1 LEAIADN
8 SNGILMKTI
17 FTPQWKSWIQ
27 TNVDN
32 GHDKD
37 HLFNILIDE
46 EFSYDAIK
54 QEMQYEPTPKH
65 AFTNEWQSW
74 IETNVTAGHDKN
86 GLFKI
91 LLNHGFAYDAVKEAL
106 AFEPSIPLDE
116 LVDPLKTKI
125 ELSDEST
132 PVNSGEVVDFSKL
145 LIPNAEKF
153 ESESLEL
160 FLVKDFLNNAECDY
174 LVSALEEQLDENET
188 VSINQNCD
196 FFSDQHFLFQEIDE
210 RLCKLVGID
219 SSYAE
224 PLHGHYFNAKG
235 SQTSVNLHDLPSTV
249 NSDTLRG
256 HRAYAV
262 TLYLNDVAS
271 GGETQ
276 FSEANLSIKPKAGLA
291 MIWSN
296 LDPGGLPIA
305 KSLGQS
311 MPVVAGHKAVLTKW
325 FRTQSSIKN
334 DPPPLFN
341 RDPNEVIPAY
351 TKAGFCKS
359 KLPDA
364 LFARIQDFFVSNS
377 KEVKEEHVA
386 GDFIINDKE
395 TKATPSSLINLST
408 ELRQDIHDNLKNF
421 LEKWSGK
428 ELLPTFVYGIRIYH
442 RGAILKCHRDRL
454 ATHIIGA
461 IINVSQD
468 VDEDWP
474 LVIYDHQHRRH
485 SILLKPGEVAF
496 YESGS
501 LVHGRPAPLDGDS
514 FANIFCHFKPVD
526 YVPKNV
532 INAS

>member
-1 LEAIADN
+1 
-8 SNGILMKTI
+8 MKTI
-17 FTPQWKSWIQ
+17 FTPEWKSWIQ
-27 TNVDN
+27 TNIAN
-32 GHDKD
+32 GHDRD

-46 EFSYDAIK
+46 DFSYDAIK

-65 AFTNEWQSW
+65 EFTDEWQSW

-91 LLNHGFAYDAVKEAL
+91 LLNHGFAYDAIKEAL
-106 AFEPSIPLDE
+106 AFEPSVPLDE
-116 LVDPLKTKI
+116 LVDPLKAKI

-132 PVNSGEVVDFSKL
+132 PVDSGEVVDFSKL

-160 FLVKDFLNNAECDY
+160 FLVKDFLNTSECEY
-174 LVSALEEQLDENET
+174 LASALKKQLEEDET
-188 VSINQNCD
+188 ASTNQNCD
-196 FFSDQHFLFQEIDE
+196 SFSDKHPLFQEIDE
-210 RLCKLVGID
+210 RLCKLVAID
-219 SSYAE
+219 PSYAE
-224 PLHGHYFNAKG
+224 PLHGHYCDANE
-235 SQTSVNLHDLPSTV
+235 SQASIDLHDLPSTV
-249 NSDTLRG
+249 NSDNLRG

-276 FSEANLSIKPKAGLA
+276 FNEANLSIKPKAGLA

-296 LDPGGLPIA
+296 IQPDGSPAA
-305 KSLGQS
+305 KSLGRS
-311 MPVVAGHKAVLTKW
+311 MPVVSGHKAALTKW
-325 FRTQSSIKN
+325 FRTRSSIKDN
-334 DPPPLFN
+334 PPTIFN

-351 TKAGFCKS
+351 TKEGFSKA
-359 KLPDA
+359 KLPND
-364 LFARIQDFFVSNS
+364 LFARIQDFFVSNNN
-377 KEVKEEHVA
+377 EVKEEHVA

-395 TKATPSSLINLST
+395 TKATPSSLIDLST
-408 ELRQDIHDNLKNF
+408 ELRQDIHDNLKNS

-485 SILLKPGEVAF
+485 SILLKPGEIAF

-501 LVHGRPAPLDGDS
+501 LIHGRPSPLNGNA
-514 FANIFCHFKPVD
+514 FANVFCHFKPVD

>member
-1 LEAIADN
+1 MEAIADN
-8 SNGILMKTI
+8 NNGTLMKTI
-17 FTPQWKSWIQ
+17 FTSQWKSWIQ

-46 EFSYDAIK
+46 DFSYDAIK

-132 PVNSGEVVDFSKL
+132 PVNSVEVVDFSKL

-153 ESESLEL
+153 ESKSLEL
-160 FLVKDFLNNAECDY
+160 FLVKDFLNNEECDY
-174 LVSALEEQLDENET
+174 LVSALKEQLDEDESI
-188 VSINQNCD
+188 SINQNCD
-196 FFSDQHFLFQEIDE
+196 FFSDQHPLFQEIDE

-224 PLHGHYFNAKG
+224 PLHGHYCDARG
-235 SQTSVNLHDLPSTV
+235 SQASVDLHHLPSTV

-276 FSEANLSIKPKAGLA
+276 FSEANLSIKPQAGLA

-311 MPVVAGHKAVLTKW
+311 MSFVAGHKAVLTKW

-395 TKATPSSLINLST
+395 TKATPSSLIDLST
-408 ELRQDIHDNLKNF
+408 ELRQDIHDNLKNS

-454 ATHIIGA
+454 ATHIIGT

-474 LVIYDHQHRRH
+474 LIIYDHQYRCH

-501 LVHGRPAPLDGDS
+501 LVHGRPSPLNGDS

-532 INAS
+532 INTS

>member
-1 LEAIADN
+1 
-8 SNGILMKTI
+8 
-17 FTPQWKSWIQ
+17 
-27 TNVDN
+27 
-32 GHDKD
+32 
-37 HLFNILIDE
+37 
-46 EFSYDAIK
+46 
-54 QEMQYEPTPKH
+54 MQYEPILKH
-65 AFTNEWQSW
+65 EFTEEWQNW

-91 LLNHGFAYDAVKEAL
+91 LLNHGFAFDAIREAL
-106 AFEPSIPLDE
+106 AFEPAIPLDE
-116 LVDPLKTKI
+116 LVDPLKAKI

-132 PVNSGEVVDFSKL
+132 PVDSGKVVDFSKL

-160 FLVKDFLNNAECDY
+160 FLVKDFLNNEECDY

-291 MIWSN
+291 MIFSN
-296 LDPGGLPIA
+296 LDPDGLPAA

-325 FRTQSSIKN
+325 FRTQSSIKEN
-334 DPPPLFN
+334 PPPLFN

-351 TKAGFCKS
+351 TKAGFYKS

-386 GDFIINDKE
+386 GDFIINDKK
-395 TKATPSSLINLST
+395 TKATPSSLIDLST
-408 ELRQDIHDNLKNF
+408 ELRQDIHDNLKDS

-454 ATHIIGA
+454 ATHIIGT

-468 VDEDWP
+468 VNEDWP

-501 LVHGRPAPLDGDS
+501 LVHGRPSPLDGDS

>member
-1 LEAIADN
+1 
-8 SNGILMKTI
+8 MKTV
-17 FTPQWKSWIQ
+17 FTSEWKSWIQ
-27 TNVDN
+27 TNTDN

-46 EFSYDAIK
+46 GFSYDAIK
-54 QEMQYEPTPKH
+54 QEMQYEPILKQE
-65 AFTNEWQSW
+65 FTAEWQNW
-74 IETNVTAGHDKN
+74 IETNVAAGHDKN

-91 LLNHGFAYDAVKEAL
+91 LLNHGFAFDAVREAL
-106 AFEPSIPLDE
+106 AFEPTIPLDE

-132 PVNSGEVVDFSKL
+132 PVDSGEVVDFSKL
-145 LIPNAEKF
+145 LIPNAERF
-153 ESESLEL
+153 ESEALAL
-160 FLVKDFLNNAECDY
+160 FLVKGFLNTAECEY
-174 LVSALEEQLDENET
+174 LASALKKEPHEDDT
-188 VSINQNCD
+188 DSTNQNCD
-196 FFSDQHFLFQEIDE
+196 FFSGQHPLFQEIDE

-224 PLHGHYFNAKG
+224 PLHGHYCDAKN
-235 SQTSVNLHDLPSTV
+235 SQAGVDLHSLPSTV

-256 HRAYAV
+256 DRAYAV
-262 TLYLNDVAS
+262 TLYLNDVVS

-276 FSEANLSIKPKAGLA
+276 FSDANLSITPKAGLA

-296 LDPGGLPIA
+296 LDPGGLPVT

-325 FRTQSSIKN
+325 FRTQSSIKEN
-334 DPPPLFN
+334 PPPLFN

-351 TKAGFCKS
+351 TKAGFYKS

-377 KEVKEEHVA
+377 KEAKEEHVA

-395 TKATPSSLINLST
+395 TKATPSSLIDLST
-408 ELRQDIHDNLKNF
+408 ELRQDIHDNLKDS

-454 ATHIIGA
+454 ATHIIGT

-468 VDEDWP
+468 VDEAWP

-501 LVHGRPAPLDGDS
+501 LVHGRPSPLDGDS

>member
-1 LEAIADN
+1 
-8 SNGILMKTI
+8 MKTI
-17 FTPQWKSWIQ
+17 FTPEWKSWIQ
-27 TNVDN
+27 TNIAN
-32 GHDKD
+32 GHDRD

-46 EFSYDAIK
+46 DFSYDAIK

-65 AFTNEWQSW
+65 EFTDEWQSW

-91 LLNHGFAYDAVKEAL
+91 LLNHGFAYDAIKEAL
-106 AFEPSIPLDE
+106 AFEPSVPLDE
-116 LVDPLKTKI
+116 LVDPLKAKI

-132 PVNSGEVVDFSKL
+132 PVDSGEVVDFSKL

-160 FLVKDFLNNAECDY
+160 FLVKDFLNTAECEY
-174 LVSALEEQLDENET
+174 LASALKKQLDADET
-188 VSINQNCD
+188 ASTNQNCAI
-196 FFSDQHFLFQEIDE
+196 FSDKHPLFQEIDE
-210 RLCKLVGID
+210 RLCKLVAID
-219 SSYAE
+219 PSYAE
-224 PLHGHYFNAKG
+224 PLHGHYCDAKG
-235 SQTSVNLHDLPSTV
+235 SQANVDLHDLPSTV
-249 NSDTLRG
+249 NSDNLRG

-262 TLYLNDVAS
+262 TLYLNDVTS

-276 FSEANLSIKPKAGLA
+276 FDEANLSIKPKAGLA

-296 LDPGGLPIA
+296 IQPDGSPVAI
-305 KSLGQS
+305 SLGRS
-311 MPVVAGHKAVLTKW
+311 MPVVSGHKAVLTKW
-325 FRTQSSIKN
+325 FRTRSSTKDN
-334 DPPPLFN
+334 PPPIFN

-351 TKAGFCKS
+351 TKEGFSKA
-359 KLPDA
+359 KLPND
-364 LFARIQDFFVSNS
+364 LFARIQDFFVSNNN
-377 KEVKEEHVA
+377 EVKEEHVA

-395 TKATPSSLINLST
+395 TKATPSSLIDLST
-408 ELRQDIHDNLKNF
+408 ELRQDIHDNLKAMM
-421 LEKWSGK
+421 EQWSGK

-485 SILLKPGEVAF
+485 NILLKPGEVAF

-501 LVHGRPAPLDGDS
+501 LVHGRPSPLNGDS

-532 INAS
+532 INSSYCTHHQG

>member
-1 LEAIADN
+1 
-8 SNGILMKTI
+8 
-17 FTPQWKSWIQ
+17 
-27 TNVDN
+27 
-32 GHDKD
+32 
-37 HLFNILIDE
+37 
-46 EFSYDAIK
+46 
-54 QEMQYEPTPKH
+54 
-65 AFTNEWQSW
+65 
-74 IETNVTAGHDKN
+74 
-86 GLFKI
+86 
-91 LLNHGFAYDAVKEAL
+91 
-106 AFEPSIPLDE
+106 
-116 LVDPLKTKI
+116 
-125 ELSDEST
+125 
-132 PVNSGEVVDFSKL
+132 
-145 LIPNAEKF
+145 
-153 ESESLEL
+153 
-160 FLVKDFLNNAECDY
+160 
-174 LVSALEEQLDENET
+174 
-188 VSINQNCD
+188 
-196 FFSDQHFLFQEIDE
+196 
-210 RLCKLVGID
+210 
-219 SSYAE
+219 
-224 PLHGHYFNAKG
+224 
-235 SQTSVNLHDLPSTV
+235 LHDLPSTI
-249 NSDTLRG
+249 NSDNLRG

-296 LDPGGLPIA
+296 LDPDGLPAA

-325 FRTQSSIKN
+325 FRTQSSIKDN
-334 DPPPLFN
+334 PPPLFN

-351 TKAGFCKS
+351 TKAGFYKS

-377 KEVKEEHVA
+377 NEVKEEHVA

-395 TKATPSSLINLST
+395 TKATPSSLIDLST
-408 ELRQDIHDNLKNF
+408 ELRQDIHDNLKNS

-485 SILLKPGEVAF
+485 SILLKPGELAF

-501 LVHGRPAPLDGDS
+501 LVHGRPSPLNGDS

>member
-1 LEAIADN
+1 
-8 SNGILMKTI
+8 MKTS
-17 FTPQWKSWIQ
+17 FTSEWESWIQ
-27 TNVDN
+27 TNIAN

-46 EFSYDAIK
+46 DFSYDAIK
-54 QEMQYEPTPKH
+54 KEMQYEPTPKH
-65 AFTNEWQSW
+65 EFTEEWQSW

-91 LLNHGFAYDAVKEAL
+91 LLNHGFAYDAIRQAL
-106 AFEPSIPLDE
+106 AFEPSVPLDQ

-125 ELSDEST
+125 ELSNKST
-132 PVNSGEVVDFSKL
+132 PVNAGEIIDFSKL

-160 FLVKDFLNNAECDY
+160 FLVTDFLSTEECNY
-174 LVSALEEQLDENET
+174 LVSALKEKFDEDEA
-188 VSINQNCD
+188 VSTNQNCD
-196 FFSDQHFLFQEIDE
+196 FFSDQHPLFQEIDK
-210 RLCKLVGID
+210 RLCKLVAIN
-219 SSYAE
+219 STYAE
-224 PLHGHYFNAKG
+224 PLHGHYCDAKD
-235 SQTSVNLHDLPSTV
+235 SQASVDLLGLPSTV
-249 NSDTLRG
+249 NLDTLKG

-276 FSEANLSIKPKAGLA
+276 FSEANLSIKSKAGLA

-296 LDPGGLPIA
+296 LDPDGLPAA
-305 KSLGQS
+305 KSLGES

-325 FRTQSSIKN
+325 FRSQSSVKN

-364 LFARIQDFFVSNS
+364 LFSRIKDFFSANLDRAQ
-377 KEVKEEHVA
+377 EENVA
-386 GDFIINDKE
+386 GDFIVNDTK
-395 TKATPSSLINLST
+395 TKATPSSLVDLTT
-408 ELRQDIHDNLKNF
+408 ELRQDIHDNLKNS

-428 ELLPTFVYGIRIYH
+428 QLLPTFVYGIRIYH

-454 ATHIIGA
+454 ATHIIGV

-468 VDEDWP
+468 VNEDWP

-501 LVHGRPAPLDGDS
+501 LVHGRPSPLNGNS
-514 FANIFCHFKPVD
+514 FANVFCHFKPVD

>member
-1 LEAIADN
+1 
-8 SNGILMKTI
+8 
-17 FTPQWKSWIQ
+17 
-27 TNVDN
+27 
-32 GHDKD
+32 
-37 HLFNILIDE
+37 
-46 EFSYDAIK
+46 
-54 QEMQYEPTPKH
+54 
-65 AFTNEWQSW
+65 
-74 IETNVTAGHDKN
+74 
-86 GLFKI
+86 
-91 LLNHGFAYDAVKEAL
+91 
-106 AFEPSIPLDE
+106 
-116 LVDPLKTKI
+116 
-125 ELSDEST
+125 
-132 PVNSGEVVDFSKL
+132 
-145 LIPNAEKF
+145 
-153 ESESLEL
+153 
-160 FLVKDFLNNAECDY
+160 VKDFLNNAECDY

-485 SILLKPGEVAF
+485 SILLKPGELAF

-501 LVHGRPAPLDGDS
+501 LVHGRPSPLNGDS

>member
-1 LEAIADN
+1 
-8 SNGILMKTI
+8 MKTI
-17 FTPQWKSWIQ
+17 FSPEWKSWIQ
-27 TNVDN
+27 TNIDN

-46 EFSYDAIK
+46 DFSYDAIK
-54 QEMQYEPTPKH
+54 QEMQHEPTPKH
-65 AFTNEWQSW
+65 EFTNEWQSW

-91 LLNHGFAYDAVKEAL
+91 LLNHGFAYDAIKEAL
-106 AFEPSIPLDE
+106 SFEPSVPLDE

-125 ELSDEST
+125 ELSDESM
-132 PVNSGEVVDFSKL
+132 PVDSREVVDFSKL
-145 LIPNAEKF
+145 LVPNAEKF
-153 ESESLEL
+153 ESESLAL
-160 FLVKDFLNNAECDY
+160 FLVKGFLNTAECEY
-174 LVSALEEQLDENET
+174 LASALKKEPHEDDT
-188 VSINQNCD
+188 ASTNQNCD
-196 FFSDQHFLFQEIDE
+196 FFSGQHPLFQEVEE

-224 PLHGHYFNAKG
+224 PLHGHYCDAKA
-235 SQTSVNLHDLPSTV
+235 SQANIDLHQLPSTI
-249 NSDTLRG
+249 NSDSLRG

-262 TLYLNDVAS
+262 TLYLNDVVS

-276 FSEANLSIKPKAGLA
+276 FSDANLNIKPKAGLA

-296 LDPGGLPIA
+296 LDPGGLPVA

-325 FRTQSSIKN
+325 FRTRSSIKDN
-334 DPPPLFN
+334 PPPLFN

-351 TKAGFCKS
+351 TKAGFYKS

-364 LFARIQDFFVSNS
+364 LFSRIKDFFSANLDKVQ
-377 KEVKEEHVA
+377 EENVA
-386 GDFIINDKE
+386 GDFIVNDTK
-395 TKATPSSLINLST
+395 TKATPSSLVDLT
-408 ELRQDIHDNLKNF
+408 AELRQDIHDNLKNS

-454 ATHIIGA
+454 ATHIIGT

-501 LVHGRPAPLDGDS
+501 LVHGRPTPLDGDS

>member
-1 LEAIADN
+1 
-8 SNGILMKTI
+8 MKTI
-17 FTPQWKSWIQ
+17 FSPEWKSWIQ
-27 TNVDN
+27 TNIDN

-46 EFSYDAIK
+46 DFSYDAIK

-65 AFTNEWQSW
+65 AFTIEWQSW

-91 LLNHGFAYDAVKEAL
+91 LLNHGFAYDAIKEAL
-106 AFEPSIPLDE
+106 AFEPSVPLDE

-125 ELSDEST
+125 ELSDGST
-132 PVNSGEVVDFSKL
+132 PVDSGEVVDFSKL
-145 LIPNAEKF
+145 LVPNAEKF

-160 FLVKDFLNNAECDY
+160 FLVKDFLNTQECNY
-174 LVSALEEQLDENET
+174 LVSALMEQLDEDET
-188 VSINQNCD
+188 VSTNQNCD
-196 FFSDQHFLFQEIDE
+196 FFSAQHPLFQEIDE
-210 RLCKLVGID
+210 RLCKLVAID

-224 PLHGHYFNAKG
+224 PLHGHYCDAKG
-235 SQTSVNLHDLPSTV
+235 SQASVDLHGLPSTV

-256 HRAYAV
+256 DRAYSV

-276 FSEANLSIKPKAGLA
+276 FSETNLSIKPKAGLA
-291 MIWSN
+291 LIWSN
-296 LDPGGLPIA
+296 LDPDGLPVA

-311 MPVVAGHKAVLTKW
+311 MPVIAGHKAVLTKW

-334 DPPPLFN
+334 DPPPRFN

-364 LFARIQDFFVSNS
+364 LFSRIKDFFSANLD
-377 KEVKEEHVA
+377 KALEENVA
-386 GDFIINDKE
+386 GDFIVNDTK
-395 TKATPSSLINLST
+395 TKATPSSLVDLT
-408 ELRQDIHDNLKNF
+408 AELRQDIHDNLKNS

-454 ATHIIGA
+454 ATHIIGT

-501 LVHGRPAPLDGDS
+501 LVHGRPTPLDGDS